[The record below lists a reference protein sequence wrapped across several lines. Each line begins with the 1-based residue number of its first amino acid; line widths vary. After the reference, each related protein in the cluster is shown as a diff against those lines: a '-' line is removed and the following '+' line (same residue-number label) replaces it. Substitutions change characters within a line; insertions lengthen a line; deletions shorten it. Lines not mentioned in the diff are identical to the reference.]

1 LPEGNLGRT
10 STVMIT
16 LIILII
22 LIFTLQI
29 FLNDNLDIHPSHDN
43 LDIHLSNDN
52 LGVHPSHIFK

>member
-1 LPEGNLGRT
+1 
-10 STVMIT
+10 MIT

-29 FLNDNLDIHPSHDN
+29 SLNDNLDIHPSHDN

-52 LGVHPSHIFK
+52 LGVHPSNIFK